1 MSEKKEK
8 NTKDSTKNSLI
19 QPENMGRLDD
29 PSGSAWIEGLC
40 GDRMEMYLVIEK
52 EKVKRALFY
61 TNGCNA
67 SRVCG
72 STAAHLAEGK
82 SLKEVLRLSPA
93 ESLDTWSDIPQGNV
107 HCTILAIGTLHKAV
121 ADYLFRTQL
130 G

>member
-1 MSEKKEK
+1 MKRKQVNSK
-8 NTKDSTKNSLI
+8 KDSTKDILI
-19 QPENMGRLDD
+19 QPDNMGRLDD

-52 EKVKRALFY
+52 EKIVKAQFY

-82 SLKEVLRLSPA
+82 TLKEVLRLSPA
-93 ESLDTWSDIPQGNV
+93 EILDTWSDIPQGNV

>member
-1 MSEKKEK
+1 MKGKKANDK
-8 NTKDSTKNSLI
+8 RVSSKDMLI
-19 QPENMGRLDD
+19 NPENMGRLDD

-40 GDRMEMYLVIEK
+40 GDRMEMYLVVEK
-52 EKVKRALFY
+52 EKIIKALFY

-82 SLKEVLRLSPA
+82 TLKEVLRLSPA
-93 ESLDTWSDIPQGNV
+93 EILDTWSDIPQGNV
-107 HCTILAIGTLHKAV
+107 HCTILAISTLHKAV
-121 ADYLFRTQL
+121 ADYLLRTQL